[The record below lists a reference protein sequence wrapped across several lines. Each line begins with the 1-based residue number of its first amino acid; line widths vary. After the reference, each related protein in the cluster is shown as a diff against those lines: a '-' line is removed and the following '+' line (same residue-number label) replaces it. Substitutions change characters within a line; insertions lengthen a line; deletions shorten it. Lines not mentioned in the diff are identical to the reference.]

1 MSHPW
6 VTYMEYHLWYSTLK
20 LAICLTNK
28 KVFFYII
35 NESNANK
42 NDNKIFTPKKNI
54 YNFALINER
63 KLANKIM
70 LNFFTN

>member
-1 MSHPW
+1 MLNQQES
-6 VTYMEYHLWYSTLK
+6 
-20 LAICLTNK
+20 
-28 KVFFYII
+28 FFYII

-63 KLANKIM
+63 EIIY
-70 LNFFTN
+70 FFYL

>member
-1 MSHPW
+1 MLNQQES
-6 VTYMEYHLWYSTLK
+6 
-20 LAICLTNK
+20 
-28 KVFFYII
+28 FFYII

-63 KLANKIM
+63 ELANKIM